1 MEELIKI
8 LESVKPGVDYKAETC
23 LIDEE
28 ILDSLDIVTIVA
40 KINQEFDIEFPV
52 NEIIP
57 ENFNSAEALYTAI
70 TRLQDE

>member
-1 MEELIKI
+1 MEELINI
-8 LESVKPGVDYKAETC
+8 LESVKPGVDYNSEKS

-28 ILDSLDIVTIVA
+28 ILDSLDIVTIVS

-57 ENFNSAEALYTAI
+57 ENFNSAEALYSTI

>member
-1 MEELIKI
+1 MEELIEI
-8 LESVKPGVDYKAETC
+8 LESVKPGVDYKSETA

-52 NEIIP
+52 NEIVP
-57 ENFNSAEALYTAI
+57 ENFNSAEALYAAI